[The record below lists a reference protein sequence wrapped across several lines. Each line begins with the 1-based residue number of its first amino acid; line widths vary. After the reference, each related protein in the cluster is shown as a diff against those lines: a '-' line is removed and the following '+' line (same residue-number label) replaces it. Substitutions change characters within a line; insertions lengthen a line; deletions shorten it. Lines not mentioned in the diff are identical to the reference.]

1 MEKDWVLVFETNK
14 DIEAEMVR
22 GMLEENDISV
32 FVINKKDSAY
42 LFGNIELY
50 VLPENLLVAK
60 TYIKDFNL

>member
-50 VLPENLLVAK
+50 VLPENLLEAK
-60 TYIKDFNL
+60 TFIKDFNL

>member
-14 DIEAEMVR
+14 EIDAEMVR

-32 FVINKKDSAY
+32 FVIKKKDSAY

-50 VLPENLLVAK
+50 VLPENLLEAK
-60 TYIKDFNL
+60 TFIKDFNL

>member
-14 DIEAEMVR
+14 DFEAEMVK
-22 GMLEENDISV
+22 GMLEENNISV

-50 VLPENLLVAK
+50 VLPDNLVEAK
-60 TYIKDFNL
+60 TFIKDFNL

>member
-14 DIEAEMVR
+14 DFEAEMLK
-22 GMLEENDISV
+22 GMLEENNISV

-50 VLPENLLVAK
+50 VLPENLLEAK
-60 TYIKDFNL
+60 TFIKDFNL